1 MRDNPQHGTAIL
13 GGMWGARMDTGMRN
27 IIDLSFRRLIHN
39 TAQYWPGQKGLDQTM
54 LTKWVWPK
62 VKEHSVV
69 HDSYLCKK
77 LSFGGVR
84 PKPFPTRREAGVYN
98 FVGAAGPEELKSIC
112 PEECRPPGHKD
123 WTLC

>member
-1 MRDNPQHGTAIL
+1 M
-13 GGMWGARMDTGMRN
+13 
-27 IIDLSFRRLIHN
+27 
-39 TAQYWPGQKGLDQTM
+39 
-54 LTKWVWPK
+54 
-62 VKEHSVV
+62 KEHSVV

-77 LSFGGVR
+77 LSFGGVQ
-84 PKPFPTRREAGVYN
+84 PKPFPTRRKAGEVMASWDFLLTVFPLGVYN